1 MQHCAICTKS
11 FQSCL
16 TLCSPMDCNLP
27 GSSVHGILQARTMD
41 WFPMPFSGDLPELG
55 IEPASLMSPGLAGG
69 FSTTSATWEALGNSL
84 AVQWLGLG
92 FHCKGQHS
100 IPG

>member
-1 MQHCAICTKS
+1 MQHCTICTKS

-41 WFPMPFSGDLPELG
+41 WFAMPFSRDLPELG

-69 FSTTSATWEALGNSL
+69 FSTTSTTWQALGNSL

-92 FHCKGQHS
+92 FHCK
-100 IPG
+100 